1 MCKVTRCG
9 GGAAELE
16 LGPWLAESSEKNKKK
31 QTVDVFSG
39 KTKNHRL
46 SKSKRLEVN
55 GGSAAVFCCH
65 MLTRCSHDCFG
76 SNDEEISQGD

>member
-9 GGAAELE
+9 GGTAELE
-16 LGPWLAESSEKNKKK
+16 LGPWLTESSEKNKKI
-31 QTVDVFSG
+31 DVFSG

-76 SNDEEISQGD
+76 GNDQEISQGD